1 MSDFNINLWKCD
13 QHSPA
18 NEFLDSLSFHMLM
31 PHVVQPTRE
40 RNNSKTLNDKIYLD
54 VITPDNMSGNPT
66 ATIFDHLPQIFIA
79 PDIFL
84 NSAYKQ

>member
-1 MSDFNINLWKCD
+1 
-13 QHSPA
+13 
-18 NEFLDSLSFHMLM
+18 MLM

-66 ATIFDHLPQIFIA
+66 ATIFDHLLQIFIA